1 MYEMICGK
9 PPFDKKV
16 STATL
21 MAQVHEAPPPISERN
36 PGAPISPA
44 MEAIVMRCLEK
55 NPDNRFSSMREVL
68 GHLKVA
74 AGEDPL
80 EATRTSRIDLGP
92 MPSRPSL
99 TPLPAATASTPRA
112 AMASAPRVEDS
123 LVPAQPP
130 TFSPVPA
137 PRRRSSSTT
146 YVVAVAAALAG
157 GGLALLAAGRGKQ
170 DAAAPTRVE
179 SVVVPVAVPAAAAM
193 ESNPAAGI
201 RLVRIESNPPGARVS
216 DRGTEV
222 CLATPCRIVLQG
234 EGINA
239 EYRLDLTRG
248 GYRPAVLV
256 VRPSDE
262 TASIDLEPVAGDV
275 RVAAAAAPEAR
286 ATTEPEAPGASTAI
300 APPQAVE
307 PAAAAAPTPAP
318 AATAEAPPPAQTEQ
332 AAAPASPAAAA
343 ATSKVLP
350 FQDGMSR
357 PVPLS
362 PPAPVYTREARA
374 ARVQGTVI
382 AKCVITASG
391 SLTGCRIIK
400 GLPHMNEAV
409 LAALQAS
416 RYRPVTFQGRPV
428 AVDYVFSIKI
438 VPP

>member
-1 MYEMICGK
+1 
-9 PPFDKKV
+9 
-16 STATL
+16 
-21 MAQVHEAPPPISERN
+21 
-36 PGAPISPA
+36 
-44 MEAIVMRCLEK
+44 
-55 NPDNRFSSMREVL
+55 
-68 GHLKVA
+68 
-74 AGEDPL
+74 
-80 EATRTSRIDLGP
+80 
-92 MPSRPSL
+92 
-99 TPLPAATASTPRA
+99 
-112 AMASAPRVEDS
+112 MASAPLVEDS
-123 LVPAQPP
+123 LVPPQPP
-130 TFSPVPA
+130 TYSPVPA

-157 GGLALLAAGRGKQ
+157 GGLALLVAGRAKE

-262 TASIDLEPVAGDV
+262 TASIDLEPATGDV
-275 RVAAAAAPEAR
+275 RVAAAAPEAR
-286 ATTEPEAPGASTAI
+286 STTEPEAPSASAAI
-300 APPQAVE
+300 APPQAVA
-307 PAAAAAPTPAP
+307 PAAETAPPAGP
-318 AATAEAPPPAQTEQ
+318 TATAEAPPQAQAGQ
-332 AAAPASPAAAA
+332 AATPAAPAATA
-343 ATSKVLP
+343 ATPQILP

-362 PPAPVYTREARA
+362 PPAPVYTREALA

-382 AKCVITASG
+382 AKCVITTSG

-400 GLPHMNEAV
+400 GVPHMNEAV
-409 LAALQAS
+409 LAALKTS

-428 AVDYVFSIKI
+428 AVDYVFSIKL